1 MIINKLRQ
9 LYIQVL
15 IGVVAGV
22 LLGLFVPDLG
32 AELKPLSLVFITL
45 IKMVFAPIIFA
56 TVVLGIAKMDN
67 MKELG
72 RVGFASL
79 IYFEVLSTLALIMG
93 LILVN
98 VIQPGVG
105 MNIDPAAL
113 STKGVAALAN
123 TPKIQ
128 SGADF
133 IMDIFPPSVIDAF
146 AKNNILQILVFSVFV
161 GIALAQL
168 GPRGKP
174 VVDIIDGIAHTM
186 FKIINMVMRFA
197 PIAAFGAVAF
207 TVGKYGVG
215 TLVQLGQLMGT
226 MYLTCVLFVFIVL
239 GIVGQITGFSI
250 WKMLKYI
257 KDEIFILIGT
267 ASSESVIPQCMR
279 KMEHAGVSKPVV
291 GLVIPSGLTFNP
303 DGQCIYYT
311 MAAIFIAQ
319 ATNTPLTL
327 MDQLLVLAVLLLTSK
342 GSAGVSGTAFIT
354 LAATLASLGKIP
366 VEGMMLLLGVDMF
379 MGQARSITN
388 TIGNCVATVV
398 IGKWTGSLDK
408 ERLDKVLDTPMTPEL
423 LEEIYTDDDHH
434 IIKGQV

>member
-123 TPKIQ
+123 TP
-128 SGADF
+128 
-133 IMDIFPPSVIDAF
+133 
-146 AKNNILQILVFSVFV
+146 ILVEFTPGVPRV
-161 GIALAQL
+161 YAL
-168 GPRGKP
+168 PS
-174 VVDIIDGIAHTM
+174 T
-186 FKIINMVMRFA
+186 
-197 PIAAFGAVAF
+197 PIAWFP
-207 TVGKYGVG
+207 
-215 TLVQLGQLMGT
+215 
-226 MYLTCVLFVFIVL
+226 
-239 GIVGQITGFSI
+239 
-250 WKMLKYI
+250 
-257 KDEIFILIGT
+257 
-267 ASSESVIPQCMR
+267 ASFE
-279 KMEHAGVSKPVV
+279 
-291 GLVIPSGLTFNP
+291 
-303 DGQCIYYT
+303 
-311 MAAIFIAQ
+311 
-319 ATNTPLTL
+319 
-327 MDQLLVLAVLLLTSK
+327 
-342 GSAGVSGTAFIT
+342 
-354 LAATLASLGKIP
+354 
-366 VEGMMLLLGVDMF
+366 
-379 MGQARSITN
+379 
-388 TIGNCVATVV
+388 
-398 IGKWTGSLDK
+398 
-408 ERLDKVLDTPMTPEL
+408 
-423 LEEIYTDDDHH
+423 
-434 IIKGQV
+434 